1 METCRSSKQEQEM
14 TPLVADKGKESD
26 LWLPSV
32 LPPGQEMKDYLP
44 KTDPVGF
51 QIPQTENWGNVFR
64 V

>member
-1 METCRSSKQEQEM
+1 M
-14 TPLVADKGKESD
+14 LADKSNESD

-51 QIPQTENWGNVFR
+51 KIPQTENWGNDSSR
-64 V
+64 